1 MIWSIINFVF
11 FAMLRGLCD
20 PANHLLKLI
29 NGSLTC
35 RNLQSTKHTTPI
47 KN

>member
-1 MIWSIINFVF
+1 MICYIINFVF

-29 NGSLTC
+29 NGVT
-35 RNLQSTKHTTPI
+35 NLQGTYKAQSTQRL
-47 KN
+47 